1 MVRNLF
7 PCLYTHAHALK
18 PKLQGFYFLWGRWG
32 SPLAHHFFLDSS
44 QDTQTTIRS
53 GSIRG
58 LGYKSCIL
66 PTTCRARRM
75 ATGTRHLLLLRLS
88 HSALVVSA
96 LQADK
101 ADTFFIRLQLH
112 SVWHRMLANASDI
125 SLTLIIGL
133 LEASCHTQCCF
144 SAGRYAVTLSLLSS
158 PFAGRPTARGVT
170 QNSTELYGVAT
181 RSAILSSA
189 PQQTTFPP
197 ARAACPGRRTE
208 YLALCT
214 SRPPCPC
221 SSMPHLSHRP
231 QTRPLRSTGCSV
243 CVFSYHQSTTR
254 L

>member
-112 SVWHRMLANASDI
+112 SGKMLPRLGMGCPPQTQPWEPERPVQGAAGLQLPWPCGASVGTDGWY
-125 SLTLIIGL
+125 SSVPQPRSSVT
-133 LEASCHTQCCF
+133 SP
-144 SAGRYAVTLSLLSS
+144 AV
-158 PFAGRPTARGVT
+158 PPR
-170 QNSTELYGVAT
+170 
-181 RSAILSSA
+181 SSA
-189 PQQTTFPP
+189 ASLC
-197 ARAACPGRRTE
+197 ARSP
-208 YLALCT
+208 LAQL
-214 SRPPCPC
+214 
-221 SSMPHLSHRP
+221 
-231 QTRPLRSTGCSV
+231 
-243 CVFSYHQSTTR
+243 
-254 L
+254 